1 MNQETLQSLPE
12 YQKLSPV
19 KQAFIS
25 EIVQDASRVS
35 GDAMLPL
42 LLKAQSRMKAQNI
55 QFTQEESTFLMT
67 TLMSDLSPA
76 EKAKFDML
84 KKFMKK

>member
-1 MNQETLQSLPE
+1 MNPETLKAFPE
-12 YQKLSPV
+12 YQKLSPA
-19 KQAFIS
+19 KQALIS
-25 EIVQDASRVS
+25 EIVKDAGNTS

-55 QFTQEESTFLMT
+55 QFTPEETTFLMT

-76 EKAKFDML
+76 EKAKFEML

>member
-1 MNQETLQSLPE
+1 MNSETLKAMPE
-12 YQKLSPV
+12 YQKLSPA

-25 EIVQDASRVS
+25 EIVKDAQSTS

-55 QFTQEESTFLMT
+55 QFTPEESAFLMT
-67 TLMSDLSPA
+67 TLMSNLSPA
-76 EKAKFDML
+76 ERAKFDML

>member
-1 MNQETLQSLPE
+1 MNSETLKAMPE
-12 YQKLSPV
+12 YQKLSPA

-25 EIVQDASRVS
+25 EIVKDAQSTS

-55 QFTQEESTFLMT
+55 QFTPEESAFLMT
-67 TLMSDLSPA
+67 TLMSGLSPA
-76 EKAKFDML
+76 EKAKFDVL

>member
-1 MNQETLQSLPE
+1 MNPETLKSFPE
-12 YQKLSPV
+12 YQKLSPA
-19 KQAFIS
+19 KQALIS
-25 EIVQDASRVS
+25 EIVKDAGNTS

-55 QFTQEESTFLMT
+55 QFTPEESAFLMT

-76 EKAKFDML
+76 EKAKFEML
-84 KKFMKK
+84 KRFMKK

>member
-1 MNQETLQSLPE
+1 MNPETLKSMPE
-12 YQKLSPV
+12 YQRLAPA
-19 KQAFIS
+19 KQALIS
-25 EIVQDASRVS
+25 DIVKDAQSTS

-55 QFTQEESTFLMT
+55 QFTKEESAFLMT

>member
-1 MNQETLQSLPE
+1 MNPETLRSLSE
-12 YQKLSPV
+12 YQKLSPA
-19 KQAFIS
+19 KQALIT
-25 EIVQDASRVS
+25 EIIKDAGNTS

-42 LLKAQSRMKAQNI
+42 LLKAQSRMRTQNI
-55 QFTQEESTFLMT
+55 QFTPDETAFLMT

-76 EKAKFDML
+76 EKAKFEML

>member
-1 MNQETLQSLPE
+1 MSPETLKTLPE
-12 YQKLSPV
+12 YQKLSPA
-19 KQAFIS
+19 KQALIS
-25 EIVQDASRVS
+25 EIVKDAANTS

-55 QFTQEESTFLMT
+55 QFTSEESAFLMT

-76 EKAKFDML
+76 EKVKFEML
-84 KKFMKK
+84 KKFMNK

>member
-1 MNQETLQSLPE
+1 MNQETLQSFPE
-12 YQKLSPV
+12 YQKLSPT

-25 EIVQDASRVS
+25 EIVRDAANTS

-55 QFTQEESTFLMT
+55 QFTQDESAFLMT
-67 TLMSDLSPA
+67 TLMANLSPS

>member
-1 MNQETLQSLPE
+1 MNPETLQSYPE
-12 YQKLSPV
+12 YQKLSPA
-19 KQAFIS
+19 KQALIS
-25 EIVQDASRVS
+25 EIVRDAGRVS

-42 LLKAQSRMKAQNI
+42 LLKAQNRMKSQGI
-55 QFTQEESTFLMT
+55 QFTQEETAFLMS

-76 EKAKFDML
+76 DKAKFDML

>member
-1 MNQETLQSLPE
+1 MNQETLQSFAE
-12 YQKLSPV
+12 YQRLSPA

-25 EIVQDASRVS
+25 EIVKDAANTS

-55 QFTQEESTFLMT
+55 QFTREESAFLMT

-76 EKAKFDML
+76 EKAKFEML

>member
-1 MNQETLQSLPE
+1 MNPETLKTLPE
-12 YQKLSPV
+12 YQKLSPA
-19 KQAFIS
+19 KQALIS
-25 EIVQDASRVS
+25 EIVKDAGNAS

-42 LLKAQSRMKAQNI
+42 LLKAQARMKALNI
-55 QFTQEESTFLMT
+55 QFTQEESTFLMS

-76 EKAKFDML
+76 EKAKFEML

>member
-1 MNQETLQSLPE
+1 MNSETLKAMPE
-12 YQKLSPV
+12 YQKLSPA

-25 EIVQDASRVS
+25 EIVKDAQSTS

-42 LLKAQSRMKAQNI
+42 LLKAQSRMKAQKI
-55 QFTQEESTFLMT
+55 QFTQEESAFLMT
-67 TLMSDLSPA
+67 TLMSGLSPA
-76 EKAKFDML
+76 EKTKFDML

>member
-1 MNQETLQSLPE
+1 MNPETIKALPE
-12 YQKLSPV
+12 YQKLYPA
-19 KQAFIS
+19 KQALIS
-25 EIVQDASRVS
+25 EIVKDAGNTS

-55 QFTQEESTFLMT
+55 QFTPEETTFLMT

-76 EKAKFDML
+76 EKAKFEML

>member
-1 MNQETLQSLPE
+1 MSPETLKTLPE
-12 YQKLSPV
+12 YQKLSPA
-19 KQAFIS
+19 KQALIA
-25 EIVQDASRVS
+25 EIVKDAAHSS

-55 QFTQEESTFLMT
+55 QFTQEESAFLMT

-76 EKAKFDML
+76 EKAKFEML

>member
-1 MNQETLQSLPE
+1 MNPETLKSFPE
-12 YQKLSPV
+12 YQKLSPA
-19 KQAFIS
+19 KQALIS
-25 EIVQDASRVS
+25 EIVKDAANTP

-55 QFTQEESTFLMT
+55 QFTPEESTFLMT

-76 EKAKFDML
+76 EKAKFEML

>member
-1 MNQETLQSLPE
+1 MNPETLKTLPE
-12 YQKLSPV
+12 YQKLSPA
-19 KQAFIS
+19 KQALIS
-25 EIVQDASRVS
+25 EIVKDASNAS

-55 QFTQEESTFLMT
+55 QFTQEESAFLMA

-76 EKAKFDML
+76 EKAKFDLL

>member
-1 MNQETLQSLPE
+1 MNQETLQSFPE
-12 YQKLSPV
+12 YQKLSPE
-19 KQAFIS
+19 KKAFIS
-25 EIVQDASRVS
+25 EIVKDAGRTS

-55 QFTQEESTFLMT
+55 QFTPEESAFLMT